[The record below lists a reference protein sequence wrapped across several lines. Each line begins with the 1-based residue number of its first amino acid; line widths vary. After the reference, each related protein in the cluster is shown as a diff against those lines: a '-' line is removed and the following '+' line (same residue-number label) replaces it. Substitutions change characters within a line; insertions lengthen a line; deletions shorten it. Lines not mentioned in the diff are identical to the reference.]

1 MTINLKEE
9 ESLKNDSIIWE
20 STLQLATETMKSRY
34 RYSFSFM
41 DIVYNYLNI
50 FNVLGLCWRSRLK
63 SLNQRHKLYA
73 KGEDKFLEEF
83 DAVSFARTQRKLKM
97 LLNWLM
103 DKSERF
109 LAVYQKT
116 NAIWL
121 SSDSES
127 SSSRHDLYKEVP
139 KLFLNATLLQKHN
152 ADIDTLVCI
161 KGTCVKMSPVE
172 KNVTLS
178 KK

>member
-1 MTINLKEE
+1 MLLIDFASNLILIKEE
-9 ESLKNDSIIWE
+9 GPQPYEIAICDSIM
-20 STLQLATETMKSRY
+20 QFAAETMKNRY
-34 RYSFSFM
+34 RYSYSLK

-50 FNVLGLCWRSRLK
+50 FNALGLCWRNRIK
-63 SLNQRHKLYA
+63 SLNQRHKLYL
-73 KGEDKFLEEF
+73 KGKNKFLEEF
-83 DAVSFARTQRKLKM
+83 DAISFARTQRKLKM

-103 DKSERF
+103 DKNERF

-139 KLFLNATLLQKHN
+139 KLFSNATLLQK
-152 ADIDTLVCI
+152 
-161 KGTCVKMSPVE
+161 K
-172 KNVTLS
+172 
-178 KK
+178 